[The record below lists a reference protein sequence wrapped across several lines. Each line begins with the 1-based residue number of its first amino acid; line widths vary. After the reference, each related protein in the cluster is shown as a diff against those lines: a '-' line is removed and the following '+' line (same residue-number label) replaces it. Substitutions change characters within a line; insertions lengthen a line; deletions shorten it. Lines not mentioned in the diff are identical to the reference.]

1 MIGDCSAVVSGGES
15 AYWAETGRPLTEWER
30 RMRSKRCDVW
40 VPIAGSVYRLAL
52 GYQQIR
58 ELETVTGEGIGRL
71 EASLADPNSPQGSAR
86 APAAHYAHALRL
98 ALTGGAVGVRG
109 GKPFTVSPLMAAEMV
124 DRILAGPLSA
134 MAGIVRAG
142 LAACIHGRDATPEE
156 VASFSIPAGPP
167 VVPAWALEYCA

>member
-1 MIGDCSAVVSGGES
+1 MRTAIGEGAAVYWSGDR
-15 AYWAETGRPLTEWER
+15 RPLTEWER
-30 RMRSKRCDVW
+30 RMRSKRCDSW
-40 VPIAGSVYRLAL
+40 VPIAGAVYRLAL
-52 GYQQIR
+52 GYPQMR

-109 GKPFTVSPLMAAEMV
+109 GKPFTVSPVMAAEMV
-124 DRILAGPLSA
+124 DRLSAGPLSA
-134 MAGIVRAG
+134 MEGIVRAA
-142 LAACIHGRDATPEE
+142 LTACIHGRDATPEE
-156 VASFSIPAGPP
+156 VASFSVPAGPP